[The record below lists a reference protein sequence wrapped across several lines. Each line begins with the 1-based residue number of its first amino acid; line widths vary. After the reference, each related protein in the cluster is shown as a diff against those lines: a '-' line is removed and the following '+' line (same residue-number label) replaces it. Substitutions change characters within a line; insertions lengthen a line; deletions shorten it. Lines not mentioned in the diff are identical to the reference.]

1 MPPEIP
7 LDENKQIVITLA
19 LIQKAL
25 EDLNT
30 RVGDH
35 HKVLFGNGNPEES
48 VVWVIK
54 KLSEVM
60 SQLEKSMATFCK
72 IDSCPIVIE
81 RVKDS
86 RDRNKN
92 LIENLSWKQYFKVFM
107 MKWFWAVCA
116 FTIIVGIFHRPLTA
130 IIENVAKFIGK

>member
-48 VVWVIK
+48 VVWVIR
-54 KLSEVM
+54 KLSEVIT
-60 SQLEKSMATFCK
+60 QLEKSMTTFCK
-72 IDSCPIVIE
+72 LDSCPVILDKTKGING
-81 RVKDS
+81 VY
-86 RDRNKN
+86 NIQN
-92 LIENLSWKQYFKVFM
+92 LTWTQWGKVFI
-107 MKWFWAVCA
+107 MKWFAAVCVFA
-116 FTIIVGIFHRPLTA
+116 IIVGIFHKPLTTV
-130 IIENVAKFIGK
+130 IENLAKFIGR